1 MQSLLPNELK
11 EANTKIEGMLSKLQ
25 YNIRI
30 LTEKKAEI
38 GTDRDDAS
46 LREVINNKITELTD
60 SAQLLQQE
68 IEAYGNIS
76 VAYSV
81 QKTLEE
87 KKKLFLQRF
96 QELMARY
103 QSEVADIQIKM
114 RQFLDLAEK
123 RRETLMTGDLEDQR
137 SASEKLQ
144 QQLDQEEVKVQAET
158 DYMND
163 VINQRQNELNS
174 VEKLVGDINKIAKTI
189 NTQVHEQ
196 RSDLVEI
203 DQNAQEALTNAE
215 AAEEN
220 IVDAK
225 GHQKSGGKCLY
236 WVLACVAAFAIVI
249 ILIIVLKV
257 T

>member
-1 MQSLLPNELK
+1 M
-11 EANTKIEGMLSKLQ
+11 
-25 YNIRI
+25 
-30 LTEKKAEI
+30 
-38 GTDRDDAS
+38 
-46 LREVINNKITELTD
+46 
-60 SAQLLQQE
+60 
-68 IEAYGNIS
+68 
-76 VAYSV
+76 
-81 QKTLEE
+81 QKTLQE
-87 KKKLFLQRF
+87 KHKLFTQRL

-123 RRETLMTGDLEDQR
+123 RRDTLMTGDNEDPR
-137 SASEKLQ
+137 TTSERLQ

-163 VINQRQNELNS
+163 VINQRQKELDS

-196 RSDLVEI
+196 RTDLVEI

-225 GHQKSGGKCLY
+225 GHQKAGGKCLY
-236 WVLACVAAFAIVI
+236 WVLLVVGGVALAVII
-249 ILIIVLKV
+249 ILILHF